1 MDRANGA
8 ENRGWSGEG
17 GCENIRENTPLK
29 NINASGGAR
38 PGCAP
43 RNCRPP
49 DRLIGCA
56 FAPLPLVAIQAIKSK
71 TIGDRAATLLAF
83 LLNRRQPGGWA
94 WASNAFLARELGCSV
109 DTVIRAAKQLAAA
122 GLADKHQVPSPD
134 PDDRA
139 NRTGY
144 RWRFLFLAPNVR
156 PPQACEG
163 RNAATAPSVA
173 RPQLSVHAPVA
184 QTRLNPESGEKENRS
199 TDLSTSRQETEKSP
213 ELTPGVVD
221 LAIEIALKAGHAAF
235 AQDLATDRER
245 IAVRVVGQE
254 RALLAAVEATASR
267 IGGTKRAKPILD
279 PMGYCFRTFKDYLE
293 RGVPADP
300 VYRPG
305 VKPQAIPAA
314 KPLKTILAP
323 EDRPTAADI
332 WAWRRR
338 GTPG

>member
-1 MDRANGA
+1 MK
-8 ENRGWSGEG
+8 
-17 GCENIRENTPLK
+17 NT
-29 NINASGGAR
+29 NASNGAR
-38 PGCAP
+38 PACAP
-43 RNCRPP
+43 EFRKPP
-49 DRLIGCA
+49 DRQIGCA

-109 DTVIRAAKQLAAA
+109 DTIIRAAKQLAAA

-156 PPQACEG
+156 PPQACES
-163 RNAATAPSVA
+163 RNEATAPSVA
-173 RPQLSVHAPVA
+173 RPQPSVHAPDA

-199 TDLSTSRQETEKSP
+199 TDLPTSSQETENPP

-221 LAIEIALKAGHAAF
+221 LAIEIAQKAGQAAF
-235 AQDLATDRER
+235 AQDLAIDRER
-245 IAVRVVGQE
+245 TALRVAGQG
-254 RALLAAVEATASR
+254 RAFLAAVEATASR
-267 IGGTKRAKPILD
+267 IGGTKRAKPITD
-279 PMGYCFRTFKDYLE
+279 PMGYCFRTFADYLS

-300 VYRPG
+300 VYRP
-305 VKPQAIPAA
+305 KATA
-314 KPLKTILAP
+314 KPEPLPKARRVILPP
-323 EDRPTAADI
+323 EERPTASQI

-338 GTPG
+338 GVPG